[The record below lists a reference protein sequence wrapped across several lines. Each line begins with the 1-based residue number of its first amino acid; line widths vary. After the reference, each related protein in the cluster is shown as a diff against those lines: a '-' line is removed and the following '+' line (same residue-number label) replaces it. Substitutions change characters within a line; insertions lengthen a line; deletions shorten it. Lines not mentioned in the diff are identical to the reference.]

1 MRTLAPSRRAAL
13 LLLAAAP
20 LAGCASMFTGTK
32 DPMKFDANVPG
43 VRLSIDGRYLGEL
56 PLALDMSRNFIGGEQ
71 FWAKFERDGYETQEF
86 KLRRE
91 FNTVAILDISSP
103 LTCGGI
109 DILTGALM
117 RFSPTEYH
125 VTMRPLA
132 PAGSGT
138 VTGLERDLAIRRFVV
153 ASAARIQADLARG
166 GGEHLGALGVLV
178 AGGDPV
184 RARLVVEAALRDAPA
199 LVAAPTAHAF
209 AERLAPALG
218 LGGEAVAVR

>member
-1 MRTLAPSRRAAL
+1 MSPLAPARRAAL

-20 LAGCASMFTGTK
+20 LAGCASMFTGTR

-43 VRLSIDGRYLGEL
+43 VRLSVDGRPLGEL

-71 FWAKFERDGYETQEF
+71 FWARFEKEGYETQEF
-86 KLRRE
+86 RLRRE
-91 FNTVAILDISSP
+91 FNTVAVLDISSP

-125 VTMRPLA
+125 VTMRPLV

-138 VTGLERDLAIRRFVV
+138 TTRLERDTAIRQFAV
-153 ASAARIQADLARG
+153 ASAARLQADLARG
-166 GGEHLGALGVLV
+166 GGEHLAALGIL
-178 AGGDPV
+178 AGGGDPS
-184 RARLVVEAALRDAPA
+184 RARRVEEAVLRDAPA
-199 LVAAPTAHAF
+199 LVAAPTPDAF
-209 AERLAPALG
+209 VERLAPALG
-218 LGGEAVAVR
+218 LGGDAIAVR